1 MIRDNNVLN
10 YGADRVVD
18 RRKVAELKLLNKKIG
33 QTRTDGRQEA
43 TYIKAIDAAEKRD
56 SAILE
61 KRKQMYLGA
70 PGAGPPPSRQGAGAR
85 PASSR

>member
-1 MIRDNNVLN
+1 MLN

-18 RRKVAELKLLNKKIG
+18 RRKVAELKLMNKKIG

-43 TYIKAIDAAEKRD
+43 AFIKAIDAAEKRD

-61 KRKQMYLGA
+61 KRKNLYLGGTS
-70 PGAGPPPSRQGAGAR
+70 PSPSRQASRMR
-85 PASSR
+85 PVST